1 MKYGFFSKLQ
11 VFLNSRKIFKNWYIY
26 PKVYYKLI
34 NDKFVIFKT
43 KTGLRIKIRVRSTDL
58 MALTNV
64 WMINEYDVEDF
75 EINTNDTVVDI
86 GAHIGLFSLLVSQL
100 CKTGKIFSFEPIRE
114 NFDLLVSN
122 LDLNHIENV
131 FPFNVGIS
139 KNSGKLNLFLNNDQ
153 SAHSIFPKGSESITV
168 ESTSLQKIFDE
179 KKISACK
186 LLKLD
191 CEGAE
196 YDIIDSLPAEYLDK
210 IQNMAIEYH
219 LADTKPELIKNL
231 ILKIK
236 NAGFKIKTGPHYDDM
251 GFLIARK

>member
-1 MKYGFFSKLQ
+1 MRYGFFSKLQ

-75 EINTNDTVVDI
+75 EINTNDTVIDI

-100 CKTGKIFSFEPIRE
+100 CKTGKILSFEPVSE

-122 LDLNHIENV
+122 LKLNRIENIL
-131 FPFNVGIS
+131 PFNMAVS
-139 KNSGKLNLFLNNDQ
+139 KNSGRLDLFLNNDQ
-153 SAHSIFPKGSESITV
+153 SAHSIFSKSSESINV
-168 ESTSLQKIFDE
+168 ESTSLQKIFE
-179 KKISACK
+179 EHKISSCK
-186 LLKLD
+186 ILKLD

-196 YDIIDSLPAEYLDK
+196 YEIIDSLPSEYLDK
-210 IQNMAIEYH
+210 IQNMVIEYH
-219 LADTKPELIKNL
+219 LADTKPELVKSL

-236 NAGFKIKTGPHYDDM
+236 NAGFKIKTRPHHNDM

>member
-1 MKYGFFSKLQ
+1 MRYGFFSKLQ

-75 EINTNDTVVDI
+75 EINTNDTVIDI

-100 CKTGKIFSFEPIRE
+100 CKTGKILSFEPVSE
-114 NFDLLVSN
+114 NFNLLVSN
-122 LDLNHIENV
+122 LKLNHIENIL
-131 FPFNVGIS
+131 PFNMAVS
-139 KNSGKLNLFLNNDQ
+139 KNSGRLDLFLNNDQ
-153 SAHSIFPKGSESITV
+153 SAHNIFSKSSESISV

-179 KKISACK
+179 NKISSCK

-196 YDIIDSLPAEYLDK
+196 YQIIDSLPSEYLDK
-210 IQNMAIEYH
+210 IQNIVMEYH
-219 LADTKPELIKNL
+219 LADTKPELVKSL

-236 NAGFKIKTGPHYDDM
+236 NAGFKIKTRPHYNDM

>member
-1 MKYGFFSKLQ
+1 MKLGFFSKLQ
-11 VFLNSRKIFKNWYIY
+11 ILLNSRKIFKNWYVY
-26 PKVYYKLI
+26 PKVYWQLT
-34 NDKFVIFKT
+34 NDKIVVFET
-43 KTGLRIKIRVRSTDL
+43 KTGLKIKIRVKSTDL

-64 WMINEYDVEDF
+64 WMINEYDVDGF
-75 EINTNDTVVDI
+75 EINSSDI
-86 GAHIGLFSLLVSQL
+86 IIDVGAHIGLFSLLVSQF

-122 LDLNHIENV
+122 LALNHIENV
-131 FPFNVGIS
+131 FPFNVGVS
-139 KNSGKLNLFLNNDQ
+139 KKSGKLNLFLNNDQ
-153 SAHSIFPKGSESITV
+153 SAHSVFPKGSESITV
-168 ESTSLQKIFDE
+168 EAISLQKIFDE
-179 KKISACK
+179 KQISSCK

-196 YDIIDSLPAEYLDK
+196 YDIIDSLPVEYLDK

-236 NAGFKIKTGPHYDDM
+236 NAGFKIKTGPHYNDM

>member
-1 MKYGFFSKLQ
+1 MKLGFFSKIQ
-11 VFLNSRKIFKNWYIY
+11 IFLNSRKIFKNWHIY
-26 PKVYYKLI
+26 PKVYWQLG
-34 NDKFVIFKT
+34 NDKFAVFETTTDLK
-43 KTGLRIKIRVRSTDL
+43 IKIRVKSTDL

-64 WMINEYDVEDF
+64 WMINEYDVDSF
-75 EINTNDTVVDI
+75 KINQNDIVIDV
-86 GAHIGLFSLLVSQL
+86 GAHIGLFSLLVSQF
-100 CKTGKIFSFEPIRE
+100 CRTGKIFSFEPIRD
-114 NFDLLVSN
+114 NFDLFVSN
-122 LDLNHIENV
+122 LELNHIQNV
-131 FPFNVGIS
+131 FPFNVGVS
-139 KNSGKLNLFLNNDQ
+139 KNSGGLNLFLNDDQ
-153 SAHSIFPKGSESITV
+153 SAHSIFPNGSKSIAV
-168 ESTSLQKIFDE
+168 DSISLQKIFDE
-179 KKISACK
+179 KKISLCK

>member
-1 MKYGFFSKLQ
+1 MGYGFFSKLQ
-11 VFLNSRKIFKNWYIY
+11 VFLNSRKIFKNLYVY

-34 NDKFVIFKT
+34 NDEFVIFET
-43 KTGLRIKIRVRSTDL
+43 KTDLKIKIRVRSTDL

-64 WMINEYDVEDF
+64 WMINEYEIEDF
-75 EINTNDTVVDI
+75 EINANDTVIDI

-100 CKTGKIFSFEPIRE
+100 CKTGKILSFEPISE

-122 LDLNHIENV
+122 LKLNHVNNV
-131 FPFNVGIS
+131 LPFNLAVS
-139 KNSGKLNLFLNNDQ
+139 KNLGRLELFLNNDQ
-153 SAHSIFPKGSESITV
+153 SAHSIFSKNLKSISV

-179 KKISACK
+179 NKISSCK

-196 YDIIDSLPAEYLDK
+196 YEIIDSLPPECFDK

-219 LADTKPELIKNL
+219 LADTKPELVKNL
-231 ILKIK
+231 IAKIK
-236 NAGFKIKTGPHYDDM
+236 NAGFKIKTRPHYNDM

>member
-1 MKYGFFSKLQ
+1 MKSGFFSKLQ
-11 VFLNSRKIFKNWYIY
+11 ILLNSRKIFKNWYVY
-26 PKVYYKLI
+26 PNVYWQLT
-34 NDKFVIFKT
+34 NDEFAVFET
-43 KTGLRIKIRVRSTDL
+43 KTGLKIKIRVKSTDL

-64 WMINEYDVEDF
+64 WMINEYDIDSF
-75 EINTNDTVVDI
+75 EINPSDI
-86 GAHIGLFSLLVSQL
+86 IIDVGAHIGLFSLFVSQF

>member
-1 MKYGFFSKLQ
+1 MKLGFFSKIQIL
-11 VFLNSRKIFKNWYIY
+11 LNSRKIFKNWHIY
-26 PKVYYKLI
+26 PKVYWQLS
-34 NDKFVIFKT
+34 NDKFAVFETTTDLK
-43 KTGLRIKIRVRSTDL
+43 IKIRVKSTDL

-64 WMINEYDVEDF
+64 WMINEYDIDGF
-75 EINTNDTVVDI
+75 EINPSDI
-86 GAHIGLFSLLVSQL
+86 IIDVGAHIGLFSLFVSQF

-122 LDLNHIENV
+122 LGLNHTENV
-131 FPFNVGIS
+131 FPFNVGVS
-139 KNSGKLNLFLNNDQ
+139 KKSGKLNLFLNNDQ

-168 ESTSLQKIFDE
+168 EATSLQKIFDE
-179 KKISACK
+179 KQISSCK

-196 YDIIDSLPAEYLDK
+196 YDIIDSLPMEYLDK

-236 NAGFKIKTGPHYDDM
+236 NAGFKIKTGPHYNDM

>member
-11 VFLNSRKIFKNWYIY
+11 MFLNSRKIFKNWYIY

-75 EINTNDTVVDI
+75 EINTNDTVIDI

-100 CKTGKIFSFEPIRE
+100 CKTGKILSFEPVSE

-122 LDLNHIENV
+122 LKLNRIENIL
-131 FPFNVGIS
+131 PFNMAVS
-139 KNSGKLNLFLNNDQ
+139 KNSGRLDLFLNNDQ
-153 SAHSIFPKGSESITV
+153 SAHSIFSKSSESISA

-179 KKISACK
+179 NKISSCK

-196 YDIIDSLPAEYLDK
+196 YQIIDSLPSEYLDK
-210 IQNMAIEYH
+210 IQNIVMEYH
-219 LADTKPELIKNL
+219 LADTKPELVKSL

-236 NAGFKIKTGPHYDDM
+236 NAGFKIKTRPHHDDM

>member
-1 MKYGFFSKLQ
+1 MGYGFFSKLQ
-11 VFLNSRKIFKNWYIY
+11 VFLNSRKIFKNWYVY

-34 NDKFVIFKT
+34 NDEFVIFET
-43 KTGLRIKIRVRSTDL
+43 KTDLKIKIRVRSTDL

-64 WMINEYDVEDF
+64 WMINEYEIEDF
-75 EINTNDTVVDI
+75 EINANDTVIVI

-100 CKTGKIFSFEPIRE
+100 CKTGKILSFEPISE

-122 LDLNHIENV
+122 LKLNHVNNV
-131 FPFNVGIS
+131 LPFNLAVS
-139 KNSGKLNLFLNNDQ
+139 KNLGRLELFLNNDQ
-153 SAHSIFPKGSESITV
+153 SAHSIFSKNLKPISV

-179 KKISACK
+179 NKISSCK

-196 YDIIDSLPAEYLDK
+196 YEIIDSLPPECFDK

-219 LADTKPELIKNL
+219 LADTKPELVKNL
-231 ILKIK
+231 IAKIK
-236 NAGFKIKTGPHYDDM
+236 NAGFKIKTRPHYDDM

>member
-1 MKYGFFSKLQ
+1 MKLGFFSKIQ
-11 VFLNSRKIFKNWYIY
+11 IFLNSRKIFKNWHIY
-26 PKVYYKLI
+26 PKVYWQLGD
-34 NDKFVIFKT
+34 DKFAVFETTTDLK
-43 KTGLRIKIRVRSTDL
+43 IKIRVKSTDL

-64 WMINEYDVEDF
+64 WMINEYDVDSF
-75 EINTNDTVVDI
+75 KINQNDNVIDV
-86 GAHIGLFSLLVSQL
+86 GAHIGLFSLLVSQF
-100 CKTGKIFSFEPIRE
+100 CKTGKIFSFEPIRD
-114 NFDLLVSN
+114 NFDLFVSN
-122 LDLNHIENV
+122 SELNHIQNV

-179 KKISACK
+179 KKISLCK

>member
-1 MKYGFFSKLQ
+1 MKLGFFSKLQ
-11 VFLNSRKIFKNWYIY
+11 ILLNSRKIFKNWYVY
-26 PKVYYKLI
+26 PKVYWQLT
-34 NDKFVIFKT
+34 NDKIVVFET
-43 KTGLRIKIRVRSTDL
+43 KTGLKIKIRVKSTDL

-64 WMINEYDVEDF
+64 WMINEYDVDGF
-75 EINTNDTVVDI
+75 EINSSDI
-86 GAHIGLFSLLVSQL
+86 IIDVGAHIGLFSLLVSQF

-122 LDLNHIENV
+122 LALNHIENV
-131 FPFNVGIS
+131 FPFNVGVS
-139 KNSGKLNLFLNNDQ
+139 KKSGKLNLFLNNDQ

-168 ESTSLQKIFDE
+168 EATSLQKIFDE
-179 KKISACK
+179 KQISSCK

-196 YDIIDSLPAEYLDK
+196 YDIIDSLPVEYLDK

-236 NAGFKIKTGPHYDDM
+236 NAGFKIKTGPHYNDM